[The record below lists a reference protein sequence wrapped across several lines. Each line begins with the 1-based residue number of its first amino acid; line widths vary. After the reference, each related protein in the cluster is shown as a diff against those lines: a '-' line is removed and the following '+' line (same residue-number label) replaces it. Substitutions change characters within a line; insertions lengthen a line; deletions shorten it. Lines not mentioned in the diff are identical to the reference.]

1 MLVENKA
8 MAGVIYQLL
17 EKSKGNSIYMCDELR
32 QDGYCQVSLVFFKR
46 ITKNCDW
53 LLGN

>member
-1 MLVENKA
+1 MLVENNA

-17 EKSKGNSIYMCDELR
+17 EKSKGNSIYMHDEMR
-32 QDGYCQVSLVFFKR
+32 QDDYCQVSLVSLKR

-53 LLGN
+53 LPGN